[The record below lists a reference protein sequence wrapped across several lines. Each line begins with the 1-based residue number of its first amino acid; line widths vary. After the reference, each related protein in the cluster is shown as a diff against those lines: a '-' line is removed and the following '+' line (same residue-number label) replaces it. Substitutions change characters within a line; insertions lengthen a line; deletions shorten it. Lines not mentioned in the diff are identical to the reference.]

1 MIDGIGILLNDKAY
15 KTLIRV
21 EMVSERIIIA
31 YFYGNPMTTITRLL
45 LDLPVIVQQILVR

>member
-31 YFYGNPMTTITRLL
+31 HFYGNPMTTITRLL